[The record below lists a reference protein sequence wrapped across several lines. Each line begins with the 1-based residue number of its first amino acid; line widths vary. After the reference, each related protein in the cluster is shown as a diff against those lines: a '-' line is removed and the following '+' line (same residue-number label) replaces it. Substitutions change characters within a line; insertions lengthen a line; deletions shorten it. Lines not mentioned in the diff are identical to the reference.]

1 MATSTTLR
9 TRSRVLSV
17 LAILSLLSLFVAA
30 CGGGGGGGGIKAGPG
45 VDTANKTI
53 TLGVLTPLSGIVAA
67 PIGIP
72 LTKGIETYFKSVNA
86 SGGIDGYQIKLI
98 ERDTKYDPPTEVEQY
113 NAIKNQVLMFA
124 ESLGTPT
131 TQAIKDLV
139 NRDKILVS
147 VASLDSYLARQQ
159 YMVLVGTPYRLQVEN
174 AFDYVVKQ
182 PGLSN
187 PKTGIIYQDDSYGQ
201 DGLQGYNES
210 IAAYHLN
217 NVGEATYE
225 LTDSDFTSQ
234 VTKMKSAGAQV
245 VFLTAIP
252 TIAAGIIGKAAQLGY
267 TPRWIMQ
274 SPAWATGLLGVSPGF
289 TQLLQA
295 TTWVMGQGASW
306 GDMSQPGMAQML
318 KDVQQ
323 FAPGQQPDG
332 YFEFGY
338 TEAKV
343 TGAILKKAADNGD
356 LTRAGLL
363 NAFNSLNNVDLG
375 GLLPNIHYGAAPN
388 QRVPSRDSSV
398 YAIDP
403 TVPGDLKNISGDFT
417 GTAAQASQF

>member
-1 MATSTTLR
+1 
-9 TRSRVLSV
+9 
-17 LAILSLLSLFVAA
+17 
-30 CGGGGGGGGIKAGPG
+30 
-45 VDTANKTI
+45 
-53 TLGVLTPLSGIVAA
+53 
-67 PIGIP
+67 
-72 LTKGIETYFKSVNA
+72 TKGIETYFKSVNA
-86 SGGIDGYQIKLI
+86 SGGIDGYKINLI
-98 ERDTKYDPPTEVEQY
+98 EKDTKYDPPTEVEQY

-139 NRDKILVS
+139 SRDKILVT

-159 YMVLVGTPYRLQVEN
+159 YMVMVGTPYRLQVEN
-174 AFDYVVKQ
+174 AFDYVVNKT
-182 PGLSN
+182 GVTN
-187 PKTGIIYQDDSYGQ
+187 PKTGLIYQDDSYGQ

-210 IAAYHLN
+210 ITAYHLN
-217 NVGEATYE
+217 NVAEATYE
-225 LTDSDFTSQ
+225 LTDTDFTSQ
-234 VTKMKSAGAQV
+234 VTKMKAAGAQY

-267 TPRWIMQ
+267 TPHWIMQ
-274 SPAWATGLLGVSPGF
+274 SPAFATGLLGVSPGF

-295 TTWVMGQGASW
+295 TTWVMGQGAAW
-306 GDMSQPGMAQML
+306 GDTSQPGMVEML
-318 KDVQQ
+318 NDIQKY
-323 FAPGQQPDG
+323 APSQQPDG
-332 YFEFGY
+332 YFEYGY

-363 NAFNSLNNVDLG
+363 TAFNSLNNVDLG
-375 GLLPNIHYGAAPN
+375 GLVPNIHYGSSPN

-403 TVPGDLKNISGDFT
+403 TSPADVKDISGDFT
-417 GTAAQASQF
+417 GTAAMASQF

>member
-30 CGGGGGGGGIKAGPG
+30 CGGAGGGGIKTGPG

-53 TLGVLTPLSGIVAA
+53 SLGVLTPLSGIVAA

-72 LTKGIETYFKSVNA
+72 LTKGIETYIKAVNA
-86 SGGIDGYQIKLI
+86 SGGIDGYQIKLV

-174 AFDYVVKQ
+174 AFDYVTKQ
-182 PGLSN
+182 PGVTN

-210 IAAYHLN
+210 IAAYHLD

-225 LTDSDFTSQ
+225 LTDTDFTSQ
-234 VTKMKSAGAQV
+234 VTKMKTAGAQF

-306 GDMSQPGMAQML
+306 GDTSQPGMAQML

-375 GLLPNIHYGAAPN
+375 GLLPNIHYGASAN

-403 TVPGDLKNISGDFT
+403 TQPGDLKNISGDFT

>member
-30 CGGGGGGGGIKAGPG
+30 CGGAGGGGIKTGPG

-53 TLGVLTPLSGIVAA
+53 SLGVLTPLSGIVAA

-86 SGGIDGYQIKLI
+86 SGGIDGYQIKLV

-182 PGLSN
+182 PGLST

-210 IAAYHLN
+210 ITAYHLD

-225 LTDSDFTSQ
+225 LTDTDFTSQ
-234 VTKMKSAGAQV
+234 VTKMKTAGAQV

-306 GDMSQPGMAQML
+306 GDMSQPGMVQML

-338 TEAKV
+338 SEAKV

-375 GLLPNIHYGAAPN
+375 GLLPNIHYGASAN